1 MQAEL
6 KVELAEKQA
15 RAAEL
20 RKQIADGTDSLN
32 DSVAVAKAALHS
44 AKLSQLHNDRRYIA
58 EMKRG
63 EKGYDDR
70 GRPLP
75 GREVNLRKNPN
86 GPAARKAGDMLK
98 DLKL

>member
-1 MQAEL
+1 M
-6 KVELAEKQA
+6 
-15 RAAEL
+15 RAANRTEDPVVAL
-20 RKQIADGTDSLN
+20 RKSRY
-32 DSVAVAKAALHS
+32 
-44 AKLSQLHNDRRYIA
+44 NDRRYIA